1 MCHPPLIVL
10 TASMPASIVPQ
21 PPLVHYNSHSTY
33 CEDDDVCSDCSS
45 STATEDENIATSKPP
60 SCCCS
65 CCSTAKPAS
74 PSYTLCQI
82 RSHCTFDSAWLV
94 AGKDVYDATGECLFV
109 LSLLVRSVVSF
120 PTNVVANYCFCVL
133 YIVSNEMMFLSLFA
147 LTPRRRPVYF
157 EVCGR
162 QERCDT
168 RFVISFQTGT
178 KDVDSL

>member
-94 AGKDVYDATGECLFV
+94 AGKDVYDATAYLHSHPGGVQSILKYAGGKKDVTQDLLFH
-109 LSLLVRSVVSF
+109 SKQARKMWTRYKIGTVVPCPHDEF
-120 PTNVVANYCFCVL
+120 GMLKTHQQ
-133 YIVSNEMMFLSLFA
+133 IEESNESFC
-147 LTPRRRPVYF
+147 T
-157 EVCGR
+157 
-162 QERCDT
+162 
-168 RFVISFQTGT
+168 IS
-178 KDVDSL
+178 